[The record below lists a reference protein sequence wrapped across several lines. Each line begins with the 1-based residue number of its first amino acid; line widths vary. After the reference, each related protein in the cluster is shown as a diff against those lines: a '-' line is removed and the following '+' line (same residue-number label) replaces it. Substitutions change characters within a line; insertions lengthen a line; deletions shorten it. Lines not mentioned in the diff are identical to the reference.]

1 MPNTIQNKTQRPRK
15 DVKGMN
21 LNVKAIGIK
30 LIINLIVVLSIFGIF
45 YDASLV
51 KLLFISLITTAVAYV
66 VGDRYLL
73 KRFGNVKASIA
84 DFFLAFVTLAVLGSL
99 LIETE
104 MPIVLASLF
113 AAFLLTLTEPLL
125 HVYMTERHTANKDD
139 RPTPIRQMGNF
150 QTEFAEESDTDTNRK
165 NDDPRRDPT
174 R

>member
-1 MPNTIQNKTQRPRK
+1 M
-15 DVKGMN
+15 
-21 LNVKAIGIK
+21 NVKAIGIK
-30 LIINLIVVLSIFGIF
+30 LIINLIVVFSIFGIF

-51 KLLFISLITTAVAYV
+51 SLLLISLITTAVAYV

-84 DFFLAFVTLAVLGSL
+84 DFFLAFLTLAVLGAL
-99 LIETE
+99 LIATD

-125 HVYMTERHTANKDD
+125 HVYMTDRHSAVKDD

-150 QTEFAEESDTDTNRK
+150 QTEFAEESDTDPANNK
-165 NDDPRRDPT
+165 KDPRRDPT
-174 R
+174 Q